1 MLVLKSGL
9 LIFNLVFFYDW
20 RAAACGTLDGARS
33 RYIQFFFSDF
43 SFKVFFFSY
52 IFREKINVVSGPGA
66 GGKGTEKKK
75 NNRIFF
81 FHVMLFLSLAL
92 SSKIGIVVW
101 FMFCFFVCFFSNPN
115 LIIGKSLDLRFCNR
129 SCNSSNGATV
139 KSFPSYSK
147 GSSFSGIIIIF
158 VGDFLW
164 E

>member
-9 LIFNLVFFYDW
+9 LIFNLVFFLRLEGGSLWHTRWSSVSIY
-20 RAAACGTLDGARS
+20 S
-33 RYIQFFFSDF
+33 IFFSDF

-92 SSKIGIVVW
+92 SSKIGIVV
-101 FMFCFFVCFFSNPN
+101 
-115 LIIGKSLDLRFCNR
+115 
-129 SCNSSNGATV
+129 
-139 KSFPSYSK
+139 
-147 GSSFSGIIIIF
+147 
-158 VGDFLW
+158 
-164 E
+164 

>member
-1 MLVLKSGL
+1 MELGL
-9 LIFNLVFFYDW
+9 DIFNFFFLIFHSKF
-20 RAAACGTLDGARS
+20 
-33 RYIQFFFSDF
+33 
-43 SFKVFFFSY
+43 FFFSY

-75 NNRIFF
+75 NNRIF